1 MENLGIVYQPESD
14 VLKARDAMMAFTVT
28 RFYLDYSHKDIERII
43 VAEPRIPWQHVDK
56 DKRIFLE
63 GFTPTLEEFAR
74 LLDEAGDVVWLDND
88 MDAVEAMHA
97 ASTADRKFKRVKGIR
112 RGESSM
118 GDAAWDSYLSW
129 SNNKPELIKLLDAYI
144 MNRRE
149 PEWEDKILPFYKGLY
164 ATSRDPMDEE
174 CFEGFWKKII
184 CFRRDKVYEKET
196 IDRIISEGKSL
207 L

>member
-1 MENLGIVYQPESD
+1 
-14 VLKARDAMMAFTVT
+14 MMAFTVT
-28 RFYLDYSHKDIERII
+28 RFYLDYSHKKIERTILI
-43 VAEPRIPWQHVDK
+43 EPTIPWSLISK
-56 DKRIFLE
+56 DKRIFIE
-63 GFTPTLEEFAR
+63 GFTPPLADFSQ
-74 LLDEAGDVVWLDND
+74 LMDESGDLVWLDSD
-88 MDAVEAMHA
+88 KEAVERIHE
-97 ASTADRKFKRVKGIR
+97 ASTPERNFSRIKGIR
-112 RGESSM
+112 RAETSL

-129 SNNKPELIKLLDAYI
+129 SNNKPDLIKLLDAFI

-164 ATSRDPMDEE
+164 ATSRDPMDEK